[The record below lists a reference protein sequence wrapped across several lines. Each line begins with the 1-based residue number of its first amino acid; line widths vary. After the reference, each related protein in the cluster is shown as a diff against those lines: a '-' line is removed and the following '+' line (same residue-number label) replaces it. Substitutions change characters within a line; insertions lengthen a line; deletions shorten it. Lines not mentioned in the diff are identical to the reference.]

1 MKVVIVK
8 EKNIIRALEGK
19 GTISGEVLSM
29 RSRLSAGEIKYYE
42 LDYDTS
48 LGIKLDAY
56 IETLNEFPDLL
67 NESSLI
73 KEISFLGRDK

>member
-8 EKNIIRALEGK
+8 ENNIIRALEGK

-56 IETLNEFPDLL
+56 VQALNEFPDLL
-67 NESSLI
+67 GKSKMI
-73 KEISFLGRDK
+73 KEITF

>member
-8 EKNIIRALEGK
+8 ENNTIRALEGK
-19 GTISGEVLSM
+19 GTISGDVLSM

-48 LGIKLDAY
+48 LGIKLVSY

>member
-19 GTISGEVLSM
+19 GTISGDVLSM

-56 IETLNEFPDLL
+56 I
-67 NESSLI
+67 
-73 KEISFLGRDK
+73 

>member
-19 GTISGEVLSM
+19 GTISGDVLSM

-42 LDYDTS
+42 LDY
-48 LGIKLDAY
+48 DAY